1 MSLVD
6 SKLTITDACG
16 ILTKM
21 QVKLDQNN
29 LANYYLVLDNKPKI
43 FLNDFIGKNI
53 CLEFSNIIKCI
64 HCSKNTKI
72 SYNQGHCYI
81 CATTLAKCDL
91 CIVRPKTCHY
101 HLGTCREPSWGK
113 DNCFTKHIVYLANS
127 SGIKVGIARA
137 TNIPDRWI
145 DQGAIQALP
154 IIHVGSRYE
163 AGLIEAIFA
172 KEVPEQTNWRKM
184 LNLNTDLI
192 DLVAIRDK
200 LLENLHK
207 DLHNMKF
214 ELINNNNVI
223 IINYPISSALVNV
236 ANKINLN
243 NLNKSQVISGILL
256 AIKGQYLI
264 FAHGVINIRSLSGY
278 EVKFKEILNT

>member
-1 MSLVD
+1 MSTID
-6 SKLTITDACG
+6 STLMISNACG

-29 LANYYLVLDNKPKI
+29 LANYYLVLDNTPKI

-53 CLEFSNIIKCI
+53 CLEFSNLIKCI
-64 HCSKNTKI
+64 HCNRNTKI
-72 SYNQGHCYI
+72 SYNQGHCYV

-154 IIHVGSRYE
+154 IISVLSRYD

-192 DLVAIRDK
+192 DLVAIRDQ
-200 LLENLHK
+200 LLASFRN
-207 DLHNMKF
+207 DLNNFKC
-214 ELINNNNVI
+214 ELINNNVI
-223 IINYPISSALVNV
+223 VINYPISTMV
-236 ANKINLN
+236 NKINLN
-243 NLNKSQVISGILL
+243 NLNKSQIISGILL

-264 FAHGVINIRSLSGY
+264 FEHGVINIRSLSGY
-278 EVKFKEILNT
+278 EVKFKGA